1 MFSYASHL
9 SLSVT
14 SFKKGHQQELVSKRD
29 LRFIFIIYNSF
40 FQVCVDECIL
50 VLHQVLQ
57 FTFLENKR
65 GLYWSQNIN
74 RKGEVVL

>member
-1 MFSYASHL
+1 MFSYTSHL

-14 SFKKGHQQELVSKRD
+14 SFKKGHQQELVSRRD

-50 VLHQVLQ
+50 VLHQVLK
-57 FTFLENKR
+57 FTFLENER